1 MSTEENKTT
10 TEHTETEIETA
21 SKNLIWPEIKK
32 AAESKRYELC
42 LVGSEISQRIE
53 SNGGYLDSNL
63 YKLTHLNFLEIA
75 KTKLSAMPKQIG
87 QIKNLTS
94 LLCHTNELTSI
105 PIEIG
110 LLSNLKNLDF
120 SNNKITSL
128 PSELSNLKELFTINL
143 SGNQLTELFPLN
155 DLVKLSVLDISRNK
169 LQKLPPLGS
178 CNLENLSEINGS
190 YNELVEIPEDLV
202 DLPSLKLLNL
212 QNNQITHVP
221 SNLSQCNKLKDLLLK
236 ENKIKDN
243 RLKKLIEQDQ
253 KTKSILDYL
262 KKIYDEEAKSKPKK
276 TSTDK
281 AKNNRTSKTSLVQEY
296 DLLKVVHFND
306 EKLTSKQVMIM
317 DTVNEVR
324 PYILCTI
331 LRDIDLE
338 SGNNLKNFLTI
349 QVCFC
354 LYKNSKIY
362 NKSTTSIFR
371 QKFKMKNVKRE
382 H

>member
-1 MSTEENKTT
+1 MSTEENSTLS
-10 TEHTETEIETA
+10 EHTTETETT

-32 AAESKRYELC
+32 AGESKRYELC

-75 KTKLSAMPKQIG
+75 KTKLSTLPKQIG

-105 PIEIG
+105 PAEIG
-110 LLSNLKNLDF
+110 LLTNLKNLDF

-128 PSELSNLKELFTINL
+128 PIELSNLKELFTVNL

-169 LQKLPPLGS
+169 MKELPALGS

-190 YNELVEIPEDLV
+190 FNELVEMPDDLV

-221 SNLSQCNKLKDLLLK
+221 SNLSQCHKLKDLLLK

-253 KTKSILDYL
+253 KIKSILDYL

-276 TSTDK
+276 TSADK
-281 AKNNRTSKTSLVQEY
+281 AKNSRTSKTSIVQEF

-338 SGNNLKNFLTI
+338 SGNNFKKFLTI
-349 QVCFC
+349 QV
-354 LYKNSKIY
+354 
-362 NKSTTSIFR
+362 
-371 QKFKMKNVKRE
+371 
-382 H
+382 